1 MPPSTETDAMPLKT
15 SETNDDEGAINLTP
29 MIDIVF
35 LLIIFFMVGTQFSQS
50 EAQVEIN
57 LPEVTDAKP
66 ITNLPD
72 AVTVSVTAEGAIIVD
87 GEPRT
92 LEDLEARLR
101 KAKENY
107 ADQAVAVRGDGRG
120 NYQHVMNVL
129 SICHRVGIN
138 NITLPARLKKPEE
151 S

>member
-1 MPPSTETDAMPLKT
+1 MPLKI
-15 SETNDDEGAINLTP
+15 SEAKDEEGTINLTP

-35 LLIIFFMVGTQFSQS
+35 LLIIFFMVGTQFTQS
-50 EAQVEIN
+50 ETQVEIN
-57 LPEVTDAKP
+57 LPEVSDAKP

-72 AVTVSVTAEGAIIVD
+72 ALTVSITADGFIIVD
-87 GEPRT
+87 GERKSLT
-92 LEDLEARLR
+92 ELEKHLR
-101 KAKENY
+101 KAKKNY
-107 ADQAVAVRGDGRG
+107 ADQAVAVRGDGQG
-120 NYQHVMNVL
+120 NYQNVMNVL